1 MCEEHPQFNLS
12 VESRICDNCRKQ
24 LARTVSTHE
33 ENSSDSS
40 TSSIPSPVPVEFDEV
55 ERLESLQ
62 LVSKCLEDIGETP
75 ITKRKARSKK
85 YTRDKVSRITAL
97 MDKAAITG
105 EKAGDDREIIEQL
118 KEKFHSTTERS
129 VQVQVLTVLPMSW
142 SIEKIQVEFGA
153 SNFMVRKA
161 KQLVKDKGILS
172 SPDPRPGRS
181 LARRTVDIVVAFYE
195 SDSSSRM
202 MPGKKDFVS
211 VKGEHGRVHVQKRL
225 VLCNLK
231 ELYQDFKQSI
241 QLNVSDFPSLQS
253 LDPNT
258 ALLQGL
264 VEHTQY
270 VFACTIH
277 QNVKLML
284 NGINL
289 QALTS
294 SDDTILTSY
303 HHCLAKMMCN
313 PPLPKCYLGDCNLC
327 PGIEPLRDLLVKIL
341 DENLIDSVT
350 FKQWTNVDR
359 STLET
364 LSMSSDEFIDL
375 LCDKL
380 EALRSHSFIATQQ
393 SQYYE
398 ECKVHCKK
406 GFVILTI
413 IFFTRVAT
421 VDMVLWED
429 TRIVPRDQL
438 WAIQ

>member
-1 MCEEHPQFNLS
+1 M
-12 VESRICDNCRKQ
+12 
-24 LARTVSTHE
+24 
-33 ENSSDSS
+33 
-40 TSSIPSPVPVEFDEV
+40 

-62 LVSKCLEDIGETP
+62 LVSKCLEDIGETA

-142 SIEKIQVEFGA
+142 SIEKIQDEFGA

-181 LARRTVDIVVAFYE
+181 LARKTVDIVVAFYE

-241 QLNVSDFPSLQS
+241 QLNVSDFRSLQS

-264 VEHTQY
+264 VERTQY
-270 VFACTIH
+270 VFALYT
-277 QNVKLML
+277 K
-284 NGINL
+284 
-289 QALTS
+289 T
-294 SDDTILTSY
+294 
-303 HHCLAKMMCN
+303 
-313 PPLPKCYLGDCNLC
+313 
-327 PGIEPLRDLLVKIL
+327 
-341 DENLIDSVT
+341 
-350 FKQWTNVDR
+350 
-359 STLET
+359 
-364 LSMSSDEFIDL
+364 
-375 LCDKL
+375 
-380 EALRSHSFIATQQ
+380 
-393 SQYYE
+393 
-398 ECKVHCKK
+398 
-406 GFVILTI
+406 
-413 IFFTRVAT
+413 
-421 VDMVLWED
+421 
-429 TRIVPRDQL
+429 
-438 WAIQ
+438 

>member
-1 MCEEHPQFNLS
+1 VCEEHPQFNLS

-33 ENSSDSS
+33 ENSSDNS

-62 LVSKCLEDIGETP
+62 LVSKCLEDIGETA

-105 EKAGDDREIIEQL
+105 EKPGDDREIIEQL
-118 KEKFHSTTERS
+118 KEKFHSTTWQS

-142 SIEKIQVEFGA
+142 SIEKIQDEFGA

-181 LARRTVDIVVAFYE
+181 LARKTVDIVVAFYE

-231 ELYQDFKQSI
+231 ELYQDFKQKHPTERIGFSK
-241 QLNVSDFPSLQS
+241 
-253 LDPNT
+253 
-258 ALLQGL
+258 
-264 VEHTQY
+264 
-270 VFACTIH
+270 FAELRP
-277 QNVKLML
+277 K
-284 NGINL
+284 
-289 QALTS
+289 
-294 SDDTILTSY
+294 
-303 HHCLAKMMCN
+303 HCIVAGASGTHSVCVCMHYT
-313 PPLPKCYLGDCNLC
+313 PK
-327 PGIEPLRDLLVKIL
+327 R
-341 DENLIDSVT
+341 
-350 FKQWTNVDR
+350 
-359 STLET
+359 
-364 LSMSSDEFIDL
+364 
-375 LCDKL
+375 
-380 EALRSHSFIATQQ
+380 
-393 SQYYE
+393 
-398 ECKVHCKK
+398 
-406 GFVILTI
+406 
-413 IFFTRVAT
+413 
-421 VDMVLWED
+421 
-429 TRIVPRDQL
+429 
-438 WAIQ
+438 

>member
-1 MCEEHPQFNLS
+1 MAEWRSACCNPFKKSGHATKKNLRPVTKRMCEEHPQFNLS
-12 VESRICDNCRKQ
+12 VESRICDSCRKQ
-24 LARTVSTHE
+24 LARTVSTQE

-129 VQVQVLTVLPMSW
+129 VQVQVLTVLPMNW

-172 SPDPRPGRS
+172 SPDPRPGRT
-181 LARRTVDIVVAFYE
+181 LARRTVDLVVAFYE

-202 MPGKKDFVS
+202 MRGKKDFVS
-211 VKGEHGRVHVQKRL
+211 VKGEFGRVHVQKRL

-231 ELYQDFKQSI
+231 ELYQDFKQKHPTERIGFSK
-241 QLNVSDFPSLQS
+241 
-253 LDPNT
+253 
-258 ALLQGL
+258 
-264 VEHTQY
+264 
-270 VFACTIH
+270 FAEFRPKHCIIAGTSGTHSVCVCTIH

-284 NGINL
+284 NGINV
-289 QALTS
+289 TRFGK
-294 SDDTILTSY
+294 T
-303 HHCLAKMMCN
+303 
-313 PPLPKCYLGDCNLC
+313 
-327 PGIEPLRDLLVKIL
+327 LRMG
-341 DENLIDSVT
+341 
-350 FKQWTNVDR
+350 
-359 STLET
+359 STRN
-364 LSMSSDEFIDL
+364 SRNARF
-375 LCDKL
+375 
-380 EALRSHSFIATQQ
+380 
-393 SQYYE
+393 
-398 ECKVHCKK
+398 
-406 GFVILTI
+406 
-413 IFFTRVAT
+413 
-421 VDMVLWED
+421 
-429 TRIVPRDQL
+429 
-438 WAIQ
+438 